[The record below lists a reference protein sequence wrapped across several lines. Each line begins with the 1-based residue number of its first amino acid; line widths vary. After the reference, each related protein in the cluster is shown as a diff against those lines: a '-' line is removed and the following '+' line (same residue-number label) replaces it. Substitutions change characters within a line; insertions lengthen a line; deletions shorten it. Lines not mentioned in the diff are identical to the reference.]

1 MSRLLTHRKDLPW
14 KHRNSH
20 MTPKKH
26 QDSKPLFESH
36 RHSEKRRIRRVHP
49 LGLRVLVRIQK
60 DLNVTDSGLYLPE
73 GAKEALQESIVAEV
87 IEVASAVDSDTS
99 EETNV
104 SGIPNGS
111 TVLIPKNAGVR
122 VPWDDELR
130 IVETREILALV
141 DEISLT

>member
-1 MSRLLTHRKDLPW
+1 
-14 KHRNSH
+14 

-26 QDSKPLFESH
+26 QENKPTFESH
-36 RHSEKRRIRRVHP
+36 RLTEKRQIRRVHP

-73 GAKEALQESIVAEV
+73 GAKEAMQESIVAEV

-122 VPWDDELR
+122 IPWDDELR

-141 DEISLT
+141 NEISLT

>member
-1 MSRLLTHRKDLPW
+1 
-14 KHRNSH
+14 

-26 QDSKPLFESH
+26 QENKPPFEFH
-36 RHSEKRRIRRVHP
+36 RPTEKRQIRRVHP

-73 GAKEALQESIVAEV
+73 GAKEAMQESIVAEV

-122 VPWDDELR
+122 VPWDEELR

-141 DEISLT
+141 NEISLT

>member
-1 MSRLLTHRKDLPW
+1 
-14 KHRNSH
+14 

-26 QDSKPLFESH
+26 QETKPAFESPLH
-36 RHSEKRRIRRVHP
+36 TEKRQIRRVHP

-73 GAKEALQESIVAEV
+73 GAKEAMQESIVAEV

-111 TVLIPKNAGVR
+111 TVLIPKSAGVR
-122 VPWDDELR
+122 IPWDDELR

-141 DEISLT
+141 NEISLT

>member
-1 MSRLLTHRKDLPW
+1 
-14 KHRNSH
+14 

-26 QDSKPLFESH
+26 QENKPTFESH
-36 RHSEKRRIRRVHP
+36 RHTEKRQIRRVHP

-73 GAKEALQESIVAEV
+73 GAKEAMQESIVAEV

-141 DEISLT
+141 NEISLT